1 MSLVMN
7 EIISL
12 SYYQERHAELVEAFL
27 PHHYQ
32 FNYYYN
38 ESVEILRFRSAC
50 DVHLGRLKNP
60 LVHHFTNLLLG
71 PHR

>member
-32 FNYYYN
+32 FNCYYN
-38 ESVEILRFRSAC
+38 ESVEILWFRSA
-50 DVHLGRLKNP
+50 
-60 LVHHFTNLLLG
+60 
-71 PHR
+71 